1 MIKANKKLIRI
12 GSHILFWISYFIFIL
27 IQVTFLKEDTNYLR
41 VAFQLSLTLP
51 VDIFATYF
59 TVYILLPK
67 LLFKKKYYL
76 FILFLI
82 LSAIVFIFL
91 QRVILYYITYPLFYP
106 DYLESYIFFRFNYF
120 YTFVNI
126 YMVTGFFMAI
136 KLLKYWY
143 ENQSIRME
151 LENQNKNSEIA
162 LLRNQINPHF
172 LFNTLNNIDSLIMD
186 NQEQASD
193 SIIKLSEIM
202 RYMLYDSNTQYVP
215 LSKEINYLES
225 YISLQKIRLKDP
237 EYVKMEI
244 KGDHK
249 NKLIAPMLLV
259 PFVENAFKHGSKDVK
274 SPGVLITLT
283 TGKSFLEFIVIN
295 YINESDLNRKD
306 ATKGIGMNNV
316 RRRLELI
323 YKNQYHLEVGSK
335 NDKFIVKLRLNFNE
349 TNMIFHHPK
358 FTNKDD

>member
-1 MIKANKKLIRI
+1 MFNTIKSNKKLLRI
-12 GSHILFWISYFIFIL
+12 GSHILFWISYFVFIL
-27 IQVTFLKEDTNYLR
+27 IQVTFLKEVPSYFDVALR
-41 VAFQLSLTLP
+41 LLLTLP

-67 LLFKKKYYL
+67 LLFKKKHYL

-82 LSAIVFIFL
+82 LSGIVFILL
-91 QRVILYYITYPLFYP
+91 QRIILYYITYPLFYA
-106 DYLESYIFFRFNYF
+106 DYLENYTFFRFNYF
-120 YTFVNI
+120 YSFVNI
-126 YMVTGFFMAI
+126 YMVAGFFMAI

-151 LENQNKNSEIA
+151 LESQNKNSEIA

-215 LSKEINYLES
+215 LSKEINYLKS
-225 YISLQKIRLKDP
+225 YISLQKIRLKDTD
-237 EYVKMEI
+237 YVKMEI

-259 PFVENAFKHGSKDVK
+259 PFVENAFKHGSKKVI
-274 SPGVLITLT
+274 SPGVSITLT
-283 TGKSFLEFIVIN
+283 TGKNFLEFIVIN
-295 YINESDLNRKD
+295 YTSESDLTSKD
-306 ATKGIGMNNV
+306 VTKGIGMNNV

-323 YKNQYHLEVGSK
+323 YKNQYHLDINSK

-349 TNMIFHHPK
+349 N
-358 FTNKDD
+358 